1 MAASALAPRTM
12 PGVLFARGM
21 QRATDTRSAHPMQF
35 HKLVRKVVAD
45 GHICMVAE
53 NAFPSIVM
61 ENLRTVKRCPR
72 LHHQYRGEHHESVD
86 RHDEWT
92 AARGEHGRS
101 RVLLVSER
109 HVPVESIK
117 ETNSVHHILVPR
129 VLEFITETRVAMDD
143 VEGLYYV
150 AQDLASE
157 GRIEADD
164 AYAALTEAASRLTTM
179 PPIHLPHAFA
189 AWH

>member
-1 MAASALAPRTM
+1 MRAMAASALAPRTM

-86 RHDEWT
+86 RHDEWDRQR
-92 AARGEHGRS
+92 RGEHGEQAVSFS
-101 RVLLVSER
+101 RVGSGTYRWNLSKKQTVFIIYPGIR
-109 HVPVESIK
+109 
-117 ETNSVHHILVPR
+117 IL
-129 VLEFITETRVAMDD
+129 
-143 VEGLYYV
+143 
-150 AQDLASE
+150 
-157 GRIEADD
+157 
-164 AYAALTEAASRLTTM
+164 
-179 PPIHLPHAFA
+179 
-189 AWH
+189 